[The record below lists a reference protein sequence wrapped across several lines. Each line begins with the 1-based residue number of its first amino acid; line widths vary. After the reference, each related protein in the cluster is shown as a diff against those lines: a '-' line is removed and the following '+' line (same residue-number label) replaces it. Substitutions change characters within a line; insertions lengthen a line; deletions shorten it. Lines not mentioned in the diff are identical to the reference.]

1 MVIPDRIRLTG
12 LLQRKPRKRGFLYA
26 CDSPAT
32 RRARPAAGST
42 AVSTEPLGAGRAA
55 ATTPARSPTPGAQ
68 SPFLEM
74 KRGTIEADDADLHEA
89 LRVLGL
95 ALA

>member
-1 MVIPDRIRLTG
+1 MPAIRRRLVR
-12 LLQRKPRKRGFLYA
+12 LAL
-26 CDSPAT
+26 
-32 RRARPAAGST
+32 RRARRR
-42 AVSTEPLGAGRAA
+42 VSTEPLGAGRATT
-55 ATTPARSPTPGAQ
+55 TTPARSPTPGAQ

>member
-1 MVIPDRIRLTG
+1 
-12 LLQRKPRKRGFLYA
+12 
-26 CDSPAT
+26 
-32 RRARPAAGST
+32 
-42 AVSTEPLGAGRAA
+42 
-55 ATTPARSPTPGAQ
+55 
-68 SPFLEM
+68 M